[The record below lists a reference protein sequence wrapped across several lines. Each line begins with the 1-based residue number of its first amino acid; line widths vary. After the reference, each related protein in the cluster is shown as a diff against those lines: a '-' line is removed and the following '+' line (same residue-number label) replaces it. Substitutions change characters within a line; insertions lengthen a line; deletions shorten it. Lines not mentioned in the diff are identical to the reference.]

1 MAPTGYFL
9 QKETKAT
16 KGGWT
21 YGRWRVA
28 RSETAS
34 LPSLTSVRKAFVGD
48 RAERGAGGPDRI
60 FFTEGNEGNEGAM
73 GLRSGG
79 G

>member
-28 RSETAS
+28 RSETTFVTFVNFCKKSFRGQSGVPVAPTGYF
-34 LPSLTSVRKAFVGD
+34 LQKETKATKADGLTV
-48 RAERGAGGPDRI
+48 
-60 FFTEGNEGNEGAM
+60 
-73 GLRSGG
+73 GG